1 LFSDAVH
8 DFADTVLGGAD
19 KMFEQLNDIIDVFET
34 LQTASILNE
43 DITATLQETLD
54 VAHDIRAQ
62 AEDVKETVFD
72 INSQR

>member
-1 LFSDAVH
+1 MFSDAVH

-19 KMFEQLNDIIDVFET
+19 KMFEQLSDIIEVFEK

-43 DITATLQETLD
+43 DISTTLQETLD
-54 VAHDIRAQ
+54 TAYDIRAQ